1 MHTENNWSS
10 EWTYHETFFIA
21 KGPKIDI
28 AILSTGDQHTSSF
41 SQIQACHLLS
51 VCLYLIYGGSHSNKQ
66 QKERNQMDKAQ
77 FDQSISAEMQ
87 INCKMNTRAA
97 AADRQT
103 DTNCVQ

>member
-1 MHTENNWSS
+1 
-10 EWTYHETFFIA
+10 
-21 KGPKIDI
+21 
-28 AILSTGDQHTSSF
+28 
-41 SQIQACHLLS
+41 
-51 VCLYLIYGGSHSNKQ
+51 
-66 QKERNQMDKAQ
+66 MDKAQ